1 MLLSKLCSRLYQ
13 VTCIK
18 ISSIFVMNIPSYVQ
32 ITIMPWI
39 YSVSHGLMH
48 MNTWSPT
55 HSTIGEGPGALL
67 RQEAWLIDTDR
78 LLRVVALYHL
88 QLQFSVCWQLL
99 RCDKPSPV
107 PAMIDRNQYCYQAF
121 LAIMNWALKTVS
133 QNQPFLSEVAFVGY
147 FVTVIRYKAYLAT
160 FYLPTL

>member
-18 ISSIFVMNIPSYVQ
+18 ISSISVTNIRSYVQ

-48 MNTWSPT
+48 INTWSPT
-55 HSTIGEGPGALL
+55 HSTIGERPGALL

-78 LLRVVALYHL
+78 LLRVVALYHFQL
-88 QLQFSVCWQLL
+88 QLSVCWQLL
-99 RCDKPSPV
+99 GCDKPSPV

-121 LAIMNWALKTVS
+121 AAIMDWTLKTVS
-133 QNQPFLSEVAFVGY
+133 QNQPFLSEVVFVSY
-147 FVTVIRYKAYLAT
+147 FVTVIRYKAYLAV